1 MKLQKIILAGA
12 VALGLA
18 GTAIVTEPTLAAAAS
33 SSVAIDG
40 NFSDW
45 QDANLT
51 EGYNGDTAL
60 ASSGKYV

>member
-45 QDANLT
+45 QEANVT
-51 EGYNGDTAL
+51 EG
-60 ASSGKYV
+60 